1 MKGAGRCSGSGT
13 GFSSGSFL
21 SLRVAALVVPSTA
34 IAAVDEGGVGQPN
47 SSSEL
52 VQAGD
57 FGMPRA
63 MPSDYAA
70 AAVASNISI
79 ENVRLQARTTSSEHV
94 KSGDYG
100 MPRAMPTDYA
110 LLRGDAIE
118 VARTNPRNV
127 VSADIE
133 NVRLQPRTISTPQV
147 VAAGFDW
154 GDAGIGAGIVFGL
167 LLIGGAAFYGTRHLG
182 KVQTA

>member
-1 MKGAGRCSGSGT
+1 
-13 GFSSGSFL
+13 
-21 SLRVAALVVPSTA
+21 
-34 IAAVDEGGVGQPN
+34 
-47 SSSEL
+47 
-52 VQAGD
+52 
-57 FGMPRA
+57 

-70 AAVASNISI
+70 TAVAGNLSI
-79 ENVRLQARTTSSEHV
+79 ENVRLQARTTSSEQVV

-154 GDAGIGAGIVFGL
+154 GDAGIGAGIAFGL